1 MQASVALIA
10 AAARAM
16 RLAQAQTPEL
26 AEPIGPRPWANG
38 PFSTSSESRKPSN
51 APSYRFWLHARA
63 KPSRKPTR
71 PTSHGLVRAPGA
83 ILCADWQGIPSRP

>member
-26 AEPIGPRPWANG
+26 AELIAPRP
-38 PFSTSSESRKPSN
+38 
-51 APSYRFWLHARA
+51 
-63 KPSRKPTR
+63 
-71 PTSHGLVRAPGA
+71 
-83 ILCADWQGIPSRP
+83 